1 MDIYAY
7 AKEMDYMVDY
17 LDPHSGL
24 IYKIQDYGKALKFGL
39 PTPGIAVV
47 DEDGN
52 MLGYAQKKKEEA

>member
-1 MDIYAY
+1 MNYVA
-7 AKEMDYMVDY
+7 DY
-17 LDPHSGL
+17 LDPHTGL